1 MLYSIGLVLNSFF
14 FLFVCAC
21 FVLPSFQ
28 IKSYASSV
36 SFLQILHFGWKFF
49 MSYTFFFR
57 ETTGVILCFQ
67 LKFGVCLIPIEDV
80 GTALFCFVRIS
91 PYA

>member
-1 MLYSIGLVLNSFF
+1 MLYSIGLVLNSYF

-49 MSYTFFFR
+49 MSYTFFSFFSGNNWGY
-57 ETTGVILCFQ
+57 TLGSVKVWCMFDTH
-67 LKFGVCLIPIEDV
+67 
-80 GTALFCFVRIS
+80 
-91 PYA
+91 

>member
-1 MLYSIGLVLNSFF
+1 MHVLYYLVSRLNPMLLLCLFF
-14 FLFVCAC
+14 
-21 FVLPSFQ
+21 
-28 IKSYASSV
+28 KSYILVGNSSRP
-36 SFLQILHFGWKFF
+36 IL
-49 MSYTFFFR
+49 SVLFFR
-57 ETTGVILCFQ
+57 ETTGVILWVQ